1 MPANEPE
8 NTGFSGDLTSTTHC
22 SESDSADRT
31 RHDMHGQWPRA
42 ESVEDFRNNL
52 QAVRKRIGEA
62 CERAGRDPASIRLL
76 PVSKTM
82 DEKHIRLAYQA
93 GCTLL
98 GENKVQEA
106 WQKAQAMT
114 DLSALRWSVIGHL
127 QRNKARIVARFA
139 SEFQALDSI
148 RLAVELDKR
157 LQAEGRSLDVYVQV
171 NTSEE
176 ESKYGLAL
184 ADVIPFLQQL
194 RGCGSL
200 NVKGLMTL
208 AEFTRNEARIRACFG
223 RLRELRDQIVDMAP
237 GGFAPHELS
246 MGMSGDFE
254 IAIEEGA
261 TVVRVGQAIFGA
273 RTLPDEYFWPG
284 INGERR

>member
-1 MPANEPE
+1 MPVHDPE
-8 NTGFSGDLTSTTHC
+8 NTCSTRTLS
-22 SESDSADRT
+22 SEADAVETEKHART

-42 ESVEDFRNNL
+42 ESVQDFRDNL
-52 QAVRKRIGEA
+52 LAVRKRIEQA
-62 CERAGRDPASIRLL
+62 CERAGRDPSSVRLL

-82 DEKHIRLAYQA
+82 DEKHIRLAHEA

-106 WQKAQAMT
+106 WQKAQAMNDLT
-114 DLSALRWSVIGHL
+114 DLKWSVIGHL
-127 QRNKARIVARFA
+127 QRNKARVVARFA
-139 SEFQALDSI
+139 SEFQALDSM

-157 LQAEGRSLDVYVQV
+157 LLAEDRSLDVYVQV

-184 ADVIPFLQQL
+184 PDVIPFLEQL
-194 RGCGSL
+194 RGCDAL

-208 AEFTRNEARIRACFG
+208 AEFTRDEARIRACFV
-223 RLRELRDQIVDMAP
+223 RLRELRDHILDLEP
-237 GGFAPHELS
+237 GGYSPHELS

-254 IAIEEGA
+254 VAIEEGA

-273 RTLPDEYFWPG
+273 RSLPDEYFWPG
-284 INGERR
+284 IKGENR

>member
-1 MPANEPE
+1 MTVHDPE
-8 NTGFSGDLTSTTHC
+8 NSCSGRILFS
-22 SESDSADRT
+22 EAVAVEAEKQART

-42 ESVEDFRNNL
+42 ESVQDFRDNL
-52 QAVRKRIGEA
+52 LAVRKRIGEA
-62 CERAGRDPASIRLL
+62 CERSGRDPTGVRLL

-82 DEKHIRLAYQA
+82 DEQHIRLAYQA

-106 WQKAQAMT
+106 WQKAQAMNDLT
-114 DLSALRWSVIGHL
+114 DLNWSVIGHL
-127 QRNKARIVARFA
+127 QRNKARVVARFA
-139 SEFQALDSI
+139 SEFQALDSM

-184 ADVIPFLQQL
+184 PDVIPFLAQL
-194 RGCGSL
+194 RGCDAL

-208 AEFTRNEARIRACFG
+208 AEFTRDEARIRACFV
-223 RLRELRDQIVDMAP
+223 RLRELRDRILDQEP
-237 GGFAPHELS
+237 GGYSPRELS

-273 RTLPDEYFWPG
+273 RRLPDDYFWPG
-284 INGERR
+284 IHGERR